1 MLQLKL
7 KQVMRQYGVTEV
19 ALADAVADVLLAS
32 GESVS
37 ERHLRYVAQNT
48 DPLTSH
54 NALRKP
60 SLKML
65 GFIIDGLR
73 YLTGEPIDVGDVLE
87 YVPALDSLYQ
97 HKSDKSVQPPPE
109 TTIEPQHNAELVS
122 IDQPET
128 DEILDE
134 MRELV
139 VQSLKNKGH
148 SDLGDE
154 FELFIKG
161 EDDETTTPSQKRRRA
176 LPMMLLGLLIAAIA
190 FILYDQ
196 FVLKPRLIASY
207 TRLFT
212 SRDRVRPTSSLPVP
226 TLIGPEGTITDLAP
240 TLRVT
245 PVEGAIAYEFYVEN
259 MVSNDYVYTGPVPTM
274 SFVIPT
280 GTLCPNT
287 TYTWRARALGN
298 DGWTSISSPLT
309 FTVTG
314 DSLEPYQQ
322 YLLDL
327 AKIRSIPSA
336 PEIVTPIGTTN
347 TTTPTLEVKTSPN
360 TYGYG
365 FYIRDLGSDKLIYE
379 NHFVSENRVTLP
391 EGVLEDGGVYQ
402 WNARSRNCHYWS
414 EFTPA
419 QIFTVNVNE

>member
-109 TTIEPQHNAELVS
+109 TIEPQHNAELVS

>member
-19 ALADAVADVLLAS
+19 ALADAISDVLIDS
-32 GESVS
+32 GESIS
-37 ERHLRYVAQNT
+37 ERYLRYVVQNEYPIT
-48 DPLTSH
+48 PDNPLRS
-54 NALRKP
+54 P

-65 GFIIDGLR
+65 GYIIDGLS
-73 YLTGEPIDVGDVLE
+73 YLTGELIEVGDVLQN
-87 YVPALDSLYQ
+87 VPVVDNLL
-97 HKSDKSVQPPPE
+97 HRNSDKSIPPSSE
-109 TTIEPQHNAELVS
+109 ITSEPQQNDELVS
-122 IDQPET
+122 VNQPET

-134 MRELV
+134 MCELV
-139 VQSLKNKGH
+139 VQSLKNKGQ

-154 FELFIKG
+154 FQLFIKG
-161 EDDETTTPSQKRRRA
+161 EDNETTPPPHKRSRA
-176 LPMMLLGLLIAAIA
+176 LPFMLLGLLIVAIA
-190 FILYDQ
+190 FIFYDH
-196 FVLKPRLIASY
+196 FILKPQLIASY

-212 SRDRVRPTSSLPVP
+212 TRDRVRPTSSLPVP
-226 TLIGPEGTITDLAP
+226 TLIGPEGTVTDLAP

-274 SFVIPT
+274 SFLIPE

-287 TYTWRARALGN
+287 TYSWRARALGN

-309 FTVTG
+309 FTVT
-314 DSLEPYQQ
+314 SAALEPSQQ

-336 PEIVTPIGTTN
+336 PEIVTPIGTAN
-347 TTTPTLEVKTSPN
+347 TTTPTLEVKQSPN
-360 TYGYG
+360 LYGYG
-365 FYIRDLGSDKLIYE
+365 FYIRDLGSDKLVYE
-379 NHFVSENRVTLP
+379 NNFVAKHVVTLP
-391 EGVLEDGGVYQ
+391 KDVLEDGGVYQ

-414 EFTPA
+414 EFTPT
-419 QIFTVNVNE
+419 QIFTVNVTR